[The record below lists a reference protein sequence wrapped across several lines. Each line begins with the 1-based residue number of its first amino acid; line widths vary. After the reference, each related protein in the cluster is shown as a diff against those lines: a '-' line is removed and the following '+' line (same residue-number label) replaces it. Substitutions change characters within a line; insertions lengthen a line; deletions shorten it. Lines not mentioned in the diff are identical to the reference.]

1 MTDALAPCLP
11 PVDPETLARTLNSL
25 FMGFQIIGFDWK
37 YLYVNTVAAAHGN
50 TTPEALIGRGLFEAF
65 PGIEDQEPLMSLL
78 RRAMAERTGHVFEH
92 EFTFPD
98 GTKRWF
104 QIRIEPVPEGICVYS
119 VDINER
125 RLEEERLR
133 AQLVALQNRPPL
145 LKRIWRAL
153 TSGGQS

>member
-1 MTDALAPCLP
+1 MPDALSPCLP
-11 PVDPETLARTLNSL
+11 PVDPEALARTLNSL

-37 YLYVNTVAAAHGN
+37 YVYVNTAAAAHGH
-50 TTPEALIGRGLFEAF
+50 TTPEALIGRGLFESF
-65 PGIEDQEPLMSLL
+65 PGIEHQEPLMSLL
-78 RRAMAERTGHVFEH
+78 RRAMTERTGHVFEH

-125 RLEEERLR
+125 RLEEQRLR
-133 AQLVALQNRPPL
+133 AQLAELKNRPPL
-145 LKRIWRAL
+145 LTRIWRSL
-153 TSGGQS
+153 TSGGDS